1 MSRRHLLTLL
11 KLLVAA
17 GLIGWVVDSAGWDTI
32 HGALVSIDR
41 SGWLQGLSL
50 IVMATC
56 LAILRW
62 HLLMRSVGLHSTP
75 WVALRLGFIGVFASN
90 VVPGLTGGDLV
101 KAIYIS
107 RENPGQRT
115 AAVVSVIVDR
125 IIGIV
130 ALALIAAVVLP
141 LDIERFGQAAWGIYG
156 FLAASA
162 VGSVLVLSR
171 RAKDRLRPLLGRSG
185 RMGRSASGFLG
196 RVSAF
201 LGKTDDAVS
210 MYRHRIGAMVVA
222 ILLSFVVHLLI
233 IMSLK
238 IFGDA
243 MARGGMA
250 AIDANKA
257 QVTTAEEAASAVAQ
271 YQDYVHLESVR
282 LTEYCSI
289 VPVIMIISALPITPA
304 GWGVGE
310 KAFQHFFL
318 SVSVSPGH
326 SAALSLTYRITTL
339 LVSLVGGVLLVVD
352 RKRVLE
358 AASSAQNEEGE
369 PRSEGCAGPS
379 TAGSAALGDSGAG
392 PA

>member
-1 MSRRHLLTLL
+1 MTRKSLLTTA
-11 KLLVAA
+11 KLLVAV
-17 GLIGWVVDSAGWDTI
+17 GLIWWVIDSAGWDTI
-32 HGALVSIDR
+32 RGALVSIDR
-41 SGWLQGLSL
+41 EGWLQGLSL
-50 IVMATC
+50 IIAATC

-75 WVALRLGFIGVFASN
+75 WVALRLGFIGLFASN

-141 LDIERFGQAAWGIYG
+141 FDLQRFGEAAWGIYG

-162 VGSVLVLSR
+162 LGSVLVLSR
-171 RAKDRLRPLLGRSG
+171 RAKDRLRPLLARFRRKPAGED
-185 RMGRSASGFLG
+185 GFL
-196 RVSAF
+196 A
-201 LGKTDDAVS
+201 KADKAVS

-222 ILLSFVVHLLI
+222 LLLSFVVHMLI
-233 IMSLK
+233 ILSLK

-243 MARGGMA
+243 MAQGGMQ
-250 AIDANKA
+250 AIEANRSA
-257 QVTTAEEAASAVAQ
+257 VTTVEQAEQVREEYADLQRLEAVSLGA
-271 YQDYVHLESVR
+271 
-282 LTEYCSI
+282 YCSI

-310 KAFQHFFL
+310 KAFTHFFMT
-318 SVSVSPGH
+318 VSVNAGH
-326 SAALSLTYRITTL
+326 SAALSLTYRITSL
-339 LVSLVGGVLLVVD
+339 LVSLLGGVFLVAD

-358 AASSAQNEEGE
+358 AAESAENDDEEGTPE
-369 PRSEGCAGPS
+369 AG
-379 TAGSAALGDSGAG
+379 GGAAPPGRR
-392 PA
+392 